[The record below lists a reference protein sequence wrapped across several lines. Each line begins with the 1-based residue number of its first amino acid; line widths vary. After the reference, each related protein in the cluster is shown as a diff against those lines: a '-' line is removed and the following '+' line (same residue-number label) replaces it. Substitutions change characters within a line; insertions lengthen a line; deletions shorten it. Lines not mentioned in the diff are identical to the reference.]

1 MAARGRSPRLC
12 HIGTSS
18 MSLRLQVAIISVLA
32 AGLAGGWWWFAER
45 QDAARSEVAITTT
58 GPATLVLVEALDLA
72 ENRVTVRAIGTGEA
86 IKSAAIYPSVA
97 GEVVQVAFAAEQ
109 RVQKG
114 DLLVQLDDKHQKLAV
129 RLEQVAVK
137 EAERQLERLQRLA
150 PTGAASRARLETAG
164 ADLESARLRLDQ
176 ARAALADRSVYAP
189 FSGVIGLSEV
199 DPGDRVTRDSFIA
212 TLDDRSG
219 ILVDFN
225 VPEDYA
231 GRIRTGD
238 SVTVRAW
245 TAPEGAVDGT
255 VTATGSRI
263 DPRTRTLRV
272 RALIPNADDAIRP
285 GTSFEVELPFTGDR
299 YPRVREVAVLWS
311 RDGPYLWRVA
321 GGRAEKVFVT
331 MVSRNRGFVL
341 VDGALQAGDLIV
353 VEGVQGLR
361 AGQEVDPAPFEAGP
375 VASPPAAGG
384 RDRS

>member
-1 MAARGRSPRLC
+1 
-12 HIGTSS
+12 

-32 AGLAGGWWWFAER
+32 AGLAGGWWWFVER
-45 QDAARSEVAITTT
+45 QEAARSEVAIATT
-58 GPATLVLVEALDLA
+58 GPATLVLVEAFDLA

-97 GEVVQVAFAAEQ
+97 GEDVQVAFEAEQ

-164 ADLESARLRLDQ
+164 AELESARLRLDQ

-263 DPRTRTLRV
+263 DPRTRTLKV
-272 RALIPNADDAIRP
+272 RALIPNTDDAIRP
-285 GTSFEVELPFTGDR
+285 GTSFEVELPFTGGR

-341 VDGALQAGDLIV
+341 VDGALRAGDLIV

-361 AGQEVDPAPFEAGP
+361 VGQEVDPAPFESGP
-375 VASPPAAGG
+375 VASPPVAGA